1 LEEKD
6 QRRRRRVSRLSTIVE
21 WMCVQ
26 MKKNRYINLHNNNGK
41 NNILYTSS
49 PLLKTCSFNQSVCV
63 KSEMSSLMQY
73 LCEPTHKQYCVS
85 PPSRLVIPKS
95 PFMYIKS

>member
-41 NNILYTSS
+41 NIYTSS
-49 PLLKTCSFNQSVCV
+49 PLLQTCSFNQSVCV

-73 LCEPTHKQYCVS
+73 LCESTHNAV
-85 PPSRLVIPKS
+85 LVWAHPQFS
-95 PFMYIKS
+95 YPRSLLVCRST